1 MKDTLIPLEAIKD
14 DELFWRGT
22 RFRQYGVDPNV
33 ENKEEGFYEYM
44 LAEIPGERDFMLLTC
59 VEGYKSGCALALVK
73 MLDPSL
79 LEQRTD
85 NNVQFIN
92 SKFEQYIHFE
102 DLIIAL
108 SAILV
113 EAELHGLVDL
123 TKAYGNKTIKFE
135 VEKEEI
141 KPIYKALQAIYNAPE
156 KYVMFEMCMSEERE
170 ETLNDIK
177 NIATHF
183 AKIVS

>member
-1 MKDTLIPLEAIKD
+1 MIEHWKDTAFGSDFGGDFLELIESISSD
-14 DELFWRGT
+14 
-22 RFRQYGVDPNV
+22 
-33 ENKEEGFYEYM
+33 
-44 LAEIPGERDFMLLTC
+44 ILTMDLI
-59 VEGYKSGCALALVK
+59 YKHTDVK
-73 MLDPSL
+73 KYLDSPSL